1 MKVQRILLIV
11 SAILVFAS
19 LAAAACTMVWGPE
32 PLEVAGKSLR
42 ELVKSDALLVA
53 VGVVAALGITWLLV
67 RPFARFL
74 FPPQI
79 RDGVTTEAR
88 VLKVWDTG
96 TTVNDDPQVGL
107 LLEFTPAGGT
117 LLQVE
122 AKTLVS
128 RLQAALVQPGIS
140 AEVKY
145 DPQKPQRLQVLTL
158 YLQEATPKSAAARME
173 ELNELRDKG
182 LVSDEEYRQKRE
194 EILKAL

>member
-1 MKVQRILLIV
+1 MRAHRILLIV

-19 LAAAACTMVWGPE
+19 LAAAAYTMVWGPE

-79 RDGVTTEAR
+79 KDGVTTEAR

-107 LLEFTPAGGT
+107 LLKFTPAGGAP
-117 LLQVE
+117 LQVE